1 MENELTEQPQGDSV
15 ESRIASSLFG
25 EQPNAQQPSE
35 QTQSEEAPETFE
47 FEYGGA
53 KHILP
58 KALEKAV
65 MQERDYT
72 QKSQQVSERAKDF
85 DRQFAQ
91 VKLHQQAVQFEQ
103 SIQEE
108 RRTLSV
114 LDAVLQDFQNKNWQ
128 AMEVQDLIK
137 TRIEMEGFQER
148 KKALE
153 AQIAQ
158 KRGQFEH
165 SVRAELEKIKAEA
178 SESIKRRIQGWSE
191 THDAEI
197 KAYALDK
204 GITAEEMDG
213 VLDPRHKEI
222 LWEAAQ
228 FRKLKDSAQPA
239 AQQLKAVKTGSTTP
253 MPQDVKDKLNFGR
266 ELKKVGS
273 QSGDGQKLITARLGS
288 MFRR

>member
-1 MENELTEQPQGDSV
+1 MENELAEQPQGDSV

-25 EQPNAQQPSE
+25 EQSNEQQPSE
-35 QTQSEEAPETFE
+35 QPQAEEAPETFE

-53 KHILP
+53 KHVLP

-65 MQERDYT
+65 MQEKDYT

-91 VKLHQQAVQFEQ
+91 VKLHQQSVQFEQ
-103 SIQEE
+103 SIQPE
-108 RRTLSV
+108 RQTLSV
-114 LDAVLQDFQNKNWQ
+114 LEAVLQDFQNKNWAGMQ
-128 AMEVQDLIK
+128 AEELIR
-137 TRIEMEGFQER
+137 TRIEMEGYQQR
-148 KKALE
+148 KAALE
-153 AQIAQ
+153 AQIGQ
-158 KRGQFEH
+158 KRAQFEQ
-165 SVRAELEKIKAEA
+165 SVKTELDKIRSEA
-178 SESIKRRIQGWSE
+178 SESIKRRIQGWSD

-213 VLDPRHKEI
+213 VFDPRHKEI

-228 FRKLKDSAQPA
+228 YQKLKASAQPA
-239 AQQLKAVKTGSTTP
+239 TQQLKAVKTGSTTP
-253 MPQDVKDKLNFGR
+253 MPKDVKEKLSFNR
-266 ELKKVGS
+266 ELNKVGS
-273 QSGDGQKLITARLGS
+273 NSGDGQRLITARLGS